1 MNKTTT
7 LNDLI
12 LFAYNETELL
22 DTVLV
27 EKAIANDVEVAET
40 YKELLATMDFVD
52 AQLSNMFEPGAKTID
67 AILKY
72 SKALRYAGCE
82 N

>member
-1 MNKTTT
+1 MNNTTT

-27 EKAIANDVEVAET
+27 EKAISNDVEVAET
-40 YKELLATMDFVD
+40 YKELLVTIDFID
-52 AQLSNMFEPGAKTID
+52 SQLAKMVNPNSKTIE
-67 AILKY
+67 AILNY
-72 SKALRYAGCE
+72 SKALRLTTCQ